1 MGHRRMRKIPLILWV
16 LRRILWICWILWT
29 HISLAISPSNTVAK
43 VDFEH
48 WCFPKIAKASV
59 CSIAKDRHYMMDI
72 RVAWLPME
80 PVVFAAMASFVWFV
94 MVGVLD
100 HCLV

>member
-1 MGHRRMRKIPLILWV
+1 MLDIEEAHSLGYIL
-16 LRRILWICWILWT
+16 
-29 HISLAISPSNTVAK
+29 SNPVAM

-48 WCFPKIAKASV
+48 LYFAKIAKALV
-59 CSIAKDRHYMMDI
+59 CSIVEDRHYMMDI
-72 RVAWLPME
+72 GVAWLPVE
-80 PVVFAAMASFVWFV
+80 LAVFAAMASFVWFV

>member
-1 MGHRRMRKIPLILWV
+1 MDMLDIVEAHSLGYIL
-16 LRRILWICWILWT
+16 
-29 HISLAISPSNTVAK
+29 SNPITN

-48 WCFPKIAKASV
+48 LYFAKIAKALE
-59 CSIAKDRHYMMDI
+59 CSIVEDRHYMMDI
-72 RVAWLPME
+72 EVAWIPEE
-80 PVVFAAMASFVWFV
+80 PAVFAAMDSFVWFV

>member
-1 MGHRRMRKIPLILWV
+1 MLDIEKAHSLGYIL
-16 LRRILWICWILWT
+16 
-29 HISLAISPSNTVAK
+29 SNPIAK

-48 WCFPKIAKASV
+48 LYFAKISNALKY
-59 CSIAKDRHYMMDI
+59 SIVEDKHYMMDI
-72 RVAWLPME
+72 EVAWFPEE
-80 PVVFAAMASFVWFV
+80 PTVFASMASFMWFV